1 MTQYIDFKINT
12 SSRPKFVFHH
22 GGVLPGIGNQNRD
35 CQPKFNKFDEGFRK
49 HIKISQCFLTDV
61 LAMNFCVN
69 N

>member
-49 HIKISQCFLTDV
+49 HIKIS
-61 LAMNFCVN
+61 
-69 N
+69 